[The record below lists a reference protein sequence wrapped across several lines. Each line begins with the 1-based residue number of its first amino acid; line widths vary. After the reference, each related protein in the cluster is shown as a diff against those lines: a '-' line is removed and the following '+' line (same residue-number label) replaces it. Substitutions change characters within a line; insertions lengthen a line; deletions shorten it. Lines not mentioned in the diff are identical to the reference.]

1 MFAFSLMLFLN
12 QSSQIKTSSTLQIS
26 RIAHSSYTLVIPSH
40 CLFSKM
46 NFRFIIDQL
55 YKKHTVL
62 FKKALPESFYSQ
74 SIPVAEKGNMKVAL
88 SLILCL
94 AFAFVVNSL
103 REEDLSFLEDD
114 ILRDE
119 TDSNKRFLFKKR
131 VSVISQQ
138 RRKNLKQIMIIQI
151 RGLALPIQKEG
162 KFNSSQVYI
171 LGKTTRLFWI

>member
-1 MFAFSLMLFLN
+1 
-12 QSSQIKTSSTLQIS
+12 
-26 RIAHSSYTLVIPSH
+26 
-40 CLFSKM
+40 M
-46 NFRFIIDQL
+46 NFPFIIDQL

-62 FKKALPESFYSQ
+62 FKKALPESFYSR

-103 REEDLSFLEDD
+103 REEDFSFLEDD

-131 VSVISQQ
+131 VSVIS
-138 RRKNLKQIMIIQI
+138 
-151 RGLALPIQKEG
+151 
-162 KFNSSQVYI
+162 
-171 LGKTTRLFWI
+171 

>member
-1 MFAFSLMLFLN
+1 
-12 QSSQIKTSSTLQIS
+12 
-26 RIAHSSYTLVIPSH
+26 
-40 CLFSKM
+40 M

-74 SIPVAEKGNMKVAL
+74 SIPVAEKVNMKVAL

-114 ILRDE
+114 ILKDE
-119 TDSNKRFLFKKR
+119 TDNEKRFLFKKR
-131 VSVISQQ
+131 VSVIS
-138 RRKNLKQIMIIQI
+138 
-151 RGLALPIQKEG
+151 
-162 KFNSSQVYI
+162 
-171 LGKTTRLFWI
+171 